1 MLASMTRLIG
11 TSTFIVIASLK
22 FPDSSPCL
30 FSDQAGDERTRQETL
45 PTNSPRGILF
55 SDALAV

>member
-22 FPDSSPCL
+22 FSSCSPCL
-30 FSDQAGDERTRQETL
+30 FSDQAGDERTRRENL
-45 PTNSPRGILF
+45 PANSTRDILF